1 MEPVI
6 CYVIV
11 ILVSLPTLN
20 NPLAVGAWPN
30 PALVQPLPGH
40 KSPAQVYQ
48 RPCLSFHLTICVKY
62 VPFCHLGT

>member
-1 MEPVI
+1 MLLLF
-6 CYVIV
+6 
-11 ILVSLPTLN
+11 LVSIPTLI

-48 RPCLSFHLTICVKY
+48 RPCLSFHLTTCVKICTI
-62 VPFCHLGT
+62 FHLGT